1 MNSAAI
7 WRSPESGLVHTL
19 INGLIFNISCFAIVS
34 THSSA
39 LAPLIASVHLVL
51 HFTFLGRGWP
61 EAVFVAGVTLFG
73 IFLDQALFYFGV
85 FTISAQPALAPV
97 WITCLWPLV
106 ATTCMHA
113 FSGLNN
119 RLWLAVLFG
128 GVGGAGSYL
137 AGTSLSDVQ
146 FGSPTWGPLI
156 MAVLWMGLFPAL
168 LSVAKRCDIGLEEEH
183 VKT

>member
-7 WRSPESGLVHTL
+7 WRSPESGFVYTV
-19 INGLIFNISCFAIVS
+19 INGLIFNVSWFAIVS

-39 LAPLIASVHLVL
+39 LALLIASVHLVL
-51 HFTFLGRGWP
+51 HFTFVGRGWP
-61 EAVFVAGVTLFG
+61 EAVFIAGVTLLG

-85 FTISAQPALAPV
+85 FTISGQPALAPV
-97 WITCLWPLV
+97 WITCLWPVL

-128 GVGGAGSYL
+128 GFGSAGSYL

-146 FGSPTWGPLI
+146 FGSAAWGPWTL
-156 MAVLWMGLFPAL
+156 AVLWMGLFPAL
-168 LSVAKRCDIGLEEEH
+168 LSVAKRCDIGLRKEY
-183 VKT
+183 VKA

>member
-1 MNSAAI
+1 MAY
-7 WRSPESGLVHTL
+7 TL
-19 INGLIFNISCFAIVS
+19 INGLMFNISWFAIVS
-34 THSSA
+34 THSST

-51 HFTFLGRGWP
+51 HFKFLGRGWP
-61 EAVFVAGVTLFG
+61 EAAFVAGVTLLG
-73 IFLDQALFYFGV
+73 IFLDQALFYIGV
-85 FTISAQPALAPV
+85 FSISAQPALAPA
-97 WITCLWPLV
+97 WITCLWPVV

-137 AGTSLSDVQ
+137 AGTSLSNVQ
-146 FGSPTWGPLI
+146 FGSPTWGPWI

-168 LSVAKRCDIGLEEEH
+168 LSVAKRCDIGLEEER